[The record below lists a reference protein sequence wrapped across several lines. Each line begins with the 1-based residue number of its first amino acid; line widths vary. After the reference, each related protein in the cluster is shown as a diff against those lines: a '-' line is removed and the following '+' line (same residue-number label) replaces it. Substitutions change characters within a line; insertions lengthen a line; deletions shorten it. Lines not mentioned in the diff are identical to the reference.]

1 MKILDD
7 LISILN
13 PEAGVKDIRQ
23 GSFIPEC
30 RLLAVDWQL
39 WIARGNGKTPMII
52 SIEEMH
58 PVWAMCKRSYHLWRV
73 PSPEIDSRRFPVS
86 PSYPRLP

>member
-23 GSFIPEC
+23 GRRASRGRVAASP
-30 RLLAVDWQL
+30 QL
-39 WIARGNGKTPMII
+39 RVSTP
-52 SIEEMH
+52 
-58 PVWAMCKRSYHLWRV
+58 V
-73 PSPEIDSRRFPVS
+73 
-86 PSYPRLP
+86 

>member
-23 GSFIPEC
+23 GVFHAGVLTLSC
-30 RLLAVDWQL
+30 GLAALD
-39 WIARGNGKTPMII
+39 
-52 SIEEMH
+52 S
-58 PVWAMCKRSYHLWRV
+58 KRKREDTYDYKH
-73 PSPEIDSRRFPVS
+73 
-86 PSYPRLP
+86 